1 MERYQDS
8 TWCDSM
14 RVRFDFNHMMAEV
27 IGQPYGFEASD
38 VERNAASARGA
49 LNALRLRRQ
58 AGDLEWLEL
67 PYQDVADLLAY
78 ADQVRA
84 RFETFVVLGIGGS
97 ALGTI
102 AVQTALNHP
111 YYNLLP
117 ADPGLPAPVA
127 QAQVSRDEGRRP
139 GPRLFVLDNVD
150 PDLMTGF
157 LDVVDP
163 ACACFNVIS
172 KSGGTAETMAQ
183 FLTFRDLL
191 RARVGDRYWEHLVV
205 TTSADRGA
213 LRPIAEAEGYRSFV
227 IPPGVGGRFSVLC
240 PVGLLPLAVAGI
252 DIRELLA
259 GAAYA
264 DEYGWSDDVWTN
276 PAAMNA
282 LLQYLAYGRGQ
293 HISVMMPYSQR
304 LRDVA
309 DWYRQ
314 LWAESLGKRVD
325 RAGQVVHVG
334 PTPVKALGA
343 TDQHSQVQL
352 YVEGP
357 ADKVFNFLF
366 VEECERDLSIGSGEG
381 TGVAYLGGHTFAELI
396 RAEGEATA
404 LALAEAGRPNCAHVL
419 PRVNAFTVGQLLYTL
434 ELQMAISGELYN
446 INAFD
451 QPGVEAGK
459 MNTYALMGRPGFEA
473 RRAEIEAARA
483 RRSARY
489 VIG

>member
-14 RVRFDFNHMMAEV
+14 RVRFDFNPMMAEV

-38 VERNAASARGA
+38 VERNAPLVRGA
-49 LNALRLRRQ
+49 LAALRLRRQ

-67 PYQDVADLLAY
+67 PYQDVSDLLAY

-111 YYNLLP
+111 FYNLLP
-117 ADPGLPAPVA
+117 TD
-127 QAQVSRDEGRRP
+127 RRP

-150 PDLMTGF
+150 PDLMAGF

-163 ACACFNVIS
+163 ARTCFNVIS

-191 RARVGDRYWEHLVV
+191 RARVGDRYREHLVV

-264 DEYGWSDDVWTN
+264 DGYGWSDDVWTN

-366 VEECERDLSIGSGEG
+366 VEEYERDLSIGNGEG
-381 TGVAYLGGHTFAELI
+381 SGVAYLGGHTFAELI

-404 LALAEAGRPNCAHVL
+404 LALAEAGRPNCAHIL

-459 MNTYALMGRPGFEA
+459 VNTYALMGRPGYET
-473 RRAEIEAARA
+473 RRTEIEAARS

>member
-1 MERYQDS
+1 MERYHDPA
-8 TWCDSM
+8 WRDSM
-14 RVRFDFNHMMAEV
+14 RVRFDFNHMMTEF
-27 IGQPYGFEASD
+27 IGRPFGFEAGD
-38 VERNAASARGA
+38 IQCKADLVRGA
-49 LNALRLRRQ
+49 LAALRQRRQ
-58 AGDLEWLEL
+58 QRGDLEWLEL
-67 PYQDVADLLAY
+67 PYQDVSELLAY
-78 ADQVRA
+78 AGQVRA
-84 RFETFVVLGIGGS
+84 RFDAFVVLGIGGS
-97 ALGTI
+97 ALGAS

-111 YYNLLP
+111 YYDLLP
-117 ADPGLPAPVA
+117 PD
-127 QAQVSRDEGRRP
+127 RRP
-139 GPRLFVLDNVD
+139 GPRLFVLDNID
-150 PDLMTGF
+150 PDLMAGF

-163 ACACFNVIS
+163 TRACFNVIS
-172 KSGGTAETMAQ
+172 KGGGTAETMAQ

-191 RARVGDRYWEHLVV
+191 HARLGDRCPENMVI
-205 TTSADRGA
+205 TTNATDGGLRSIAD
-213 LRPIAEAEGYRSFV
+213 AEGCRSFV

-252 DIRELLA
+252 DIHELLT

-264 DEYGWSDDVWTN
+264 DETSWADDVWAN
-276 PAAMNA
+276 AAAMNA

-293 HISVMMPYSQR
+293 RISVMMSYSQR
-304 LRDVA
+304 LHKVA

-314 LWAESLGKRVD
+314 LWAESLGKRLD

-334 PTPVKALGA
+334 PTPVRALGA
-343 TDQHSQVQL
+343 TDQHSQMQL

-366 VEECERDLSIGSGEG
+366 VEEYERDVPIPPALENESD
-381 TGVAYLGGHTFAELI
+381 VAYLGSHTFAELI
-396 RAEGEATA
+396 HAEGEATA
-404 LALAEAGRPNCAHVL
+404 LALAEAGRPNCAHIL
-419 PRVNAFTVGQLLYTL
+419 PRVNAFTVGQLLYML
-434 ELQMAISGELYN
+434 ELQTAISGELYN

-459 MNTYALMGRPGFEA
+459 INTYALMGRPGYEA